1 MRHGHW
7 RQNMNGRQGKVRLE
21 CVAWHRGRFSAALTP
36 PFRRA
41 VPPTSPKK
49 RDGHFVAFLECHLN
63 ISSATVSTEGCAS
76 TFSLLCHEPYCVV
89 VVTLSLTLPFQ
100 QNPNGRGGGRQLAA
114 WGNELRATR
123 VHSHG
128 QWHALRRTGVLVS
141 QRVMVRCK
149 DVSEIHQRAAGR
161 CPQPL
166 AAPAVFGRQPAAA
179 DAPADVIPGQCPLCV
194 HTTSVPHTR
203 SNVSFCVRPDACSGV
218 QNMAQAA
225 ASAATTTTTTG
236 LMHVYTITSSDHQN
250 SDMHRYTDVQPHA
263 HLHVTG
269 QWVVHWKRAS
279 PVPSAQCWAVA
290 APRQCASRVGL
301 PPAFCLWVP
310 GMCRCANLCHHPLGW
325 FPLAVSLPPFSV
337 FRVRVRGGHSF
348 LGA

>member
-1 MRHGHW
+1 MCGVAQGTVFRSPDSPLQAGCPSYFTQKKGRPLCRLSGMSLKYFFRDCQHRRMRKHILTALRPQW
-7 RQNMNGRQGKVRLE
+7 R
-21 CVAWHRGRFSAALTP
+21 
-36 PFRRA
+36 
-41 VPPTSPKK
+41 
-49 RDGHFVAFLECHLN
+49 
-63 ISSATVSTEGCAS
+63 
-76 TFSLLCHEPYCVV
+76 HEPYCVV